1 MPHRLLLQVQVSR
14 RAVLAEL
21 LPNVFLPQLMAAASS
36 RPFDVAAASSRPFVV
51 TWYGDALT
59 IRLSAPLLALL
70 CAGLAGWLV
79 LFACSR
85 RRRKPRR
92 HPDDVEVV
100 ALFSNPRI
108 PRRLGQAFKPLSF
121 GQDLKFLMRTLP
133 RGELAVEPAVSL
145 YTARRA
151 LVQHRPRV
159 LVFSG
164 HTIGEDGDN
173 VALETPDGAFDMVA
187 AADPDIFIALL
198 TSLARPGA
206 TPAVQLE
213 RLDRHLNEQQAVAL
227 EMPHCARGWMQRAAE
242 ERALATRPPGILPT
256 TTACCL
262 LPSCLLPATYLLQT
276 NHYYHHLPP
285 SRNAV
290 VRERGGGWLP
300 RVVAG
305 AQSAVWRATEW
316 LPHRAHR
323 PPHPSR
329 AGRGAAARGGLTRAL
344 TPAPTLALTPALT
357 LALALAIA
365 LQSPSLQPG
374 PAARGGSL
382 LEYSHRG
389 RGGAHLGRRLLRS
402 LLPPRAAGRQAQP
415 HNPEL

>member
-1 MPHRLLLQVQVSR
+1 MG
-14 RAVLAEL
+14 
-21 LPNVFLPQLMAAASS
+21 MGMG
-36 RPFDVAAASSRPFVV
+36 PFDV

-79 LFACSR
+79 LFACRR

-164 HTIGEDGDN
+164 HTIGEDGDT

-242 ERALATRPPGILPT
+242 ERALATRPAGILPT

-262 LPSCLLPATYLLQT
+262 LPGCLLPATCYLLQT
-276 NHYYHHLPP
+276 NHYDHHLPP
-285 SRNAV
+285 SRNAA

-300 RVVAG
+300 
-305 AQSAVWRATEW
+305 
-316 LPHRAHR
+316 
-323 PPHPSR
+323 
-329 AGRGAAARGGLTRAL
+329 
-344 TPAPTLALTPALT
+344 
-357 LALALAIA
+357 
-365 LQSPSLQPG
+365 
-374 PAARGGSL
+374 
-382 LEYSHRG
+382 
-389 RGGAHLGRRLLRS
+389 
-402 LLPPRAAGRQAQP
+402 
-415 HNPEL
+415 

>member
-1 MPHRLLLQVQVSR
+1 MG
-14 RAVLAEL
+14 
-21 LPNVFLPQLMAAASS
+21 MGMG
-36 RPFDVAAASSRPFVV
+36 PFDV

-108 PRRLGQAFKPLSF
+108 PRRLGQAYKPLSF

-164 HTIGEDGDN
+164 HTIGEDGDT

-227 EMPHCARGWMQRAAE
+227 DPNPNPNPDPNRNPNPNPTPTPTPTPNQAVALEMPHCARGWMQRAAE
-242 ERALATRPPGILPT
+242 ERALAARPPGM
-256 TTACCL
+256 
-262 LPSCLLPATYLLQT
+262 LPATRTAL
-276 NHYYHHLPP
+276 
-285 SRNAV
+285 V
-290 VRERGGGWLP
+290 VD
-300 RVVAG
+300 
-305 AQSAVWRATEW
+305 
-316 LPHRAHR
+316 
-323 PPHPSR
+323 
-329 AGRGAAARGGLTRAL
+329 
-344 TPAPTLALTPALT
+344 
-357 LALALAIA
+357 
-365 LQSPSLQPG
+365 
-374 PAARGGSL
+374 
-382 LEYSHRG
+382 
-389 RGGAHLGRRLLRS
+389 
-402 LLPPRAAGRQAQP
+402 
-415 HNPEL
+415 